1 MLLGDSY
8 RTEIARPPLASV
20 AVASTPTSSPMID
33 RANSVAEARPRRCA
47 AVGGAKY
54 RRMCA
59 FDERAFSRI
68 VVALQIAQYSM
79 IINFSTRV
87 VASRCEL
94 GAVHLSEGAIAVIW
108 LPIATK
114 AKLYCNRFASASS
127 VVHFEVDLLG
137 EAHNLTPCGT
147 SRKCELIAVPQLVC
161 HGRREPAAGR
171 DQRAEVP

>member
-20 AVASTPTSSPMID
+20 AVASTPTSSPMDD

-127 VVHFEVDLLG
+127 VAHFEVGLLA
-137 EAHNLTPCGT
+137 EAHNLTVCGT